1 MFMEEGIIILR
12 SVYGKVGQKYFITP
26 CKNPQTGRYP
36 DCVRSVN
43 SNGDMI
49 LSEKDK
55 EHGTIVYPTNKV
67 FEIEDGTR
75 FDLSDPWEKAQWEC
89 IQYCPLIAKSRDARD
104 AKGNLIIDGARGE
117 GLGQYAARYGAAELY
132 VENPEADTH
141 NKISKQRLIY
151 DAQTY
156 IFNDEK
162 GAQGRLLRAKLL
174 GRDMKSAPDNEVL
187 EYLLEVA
194 KKEPKR
200 IINIYTGSDTTLRL
214 LFIEAKEK
222 HVIVIKNKVYMY
234 GDIALGT
241 TDDAVINFFSK
252 PENKKLLEL
261 ITRDTYPEMEPKNKK
276 QSKEN

>member
-1 MFMEEGIIILR
+1 MEEGIIILR

-151 DAQTY
+151 DAQSY

-276 QSKEN
+276 TI

>member
-1 MFMEEGIIILR
+1 MFKEEGIIILR

-151 DAQTY
+151 DAQSY

-276 QSKEN
+276 QSKED

>member
-1 MFMEEGIIILR
+1 MEEGIIILR

-36 DCVRSVN
+36 DCVRSIN

-151 DAQTY
+151 DAQSY

-162 GAQGRLLRAKLL
+162 GSQGRLLRAKLL

-276 QSKEN
+276 QSKED

>member
-1 MFMEEGIIILR
+1 MEEGIIILR

-141 NKISKQRLIY
+141 NKISKQRLVY
-151 DAQTY
+151 DAQSY

-276 QSKEN
+276 QSKED

>member
-1 MFMEEGIIILR
+1 MEEGIIILR

-276 QSKEN
+276 